1 MKRIEAKKNE
11 WKVIF
16 GEHPDVGSF
25 VYVWRDEQ
33 PHLSIDAHG
42 IRGVPKMDKR
52 FKALVEDIL
61 ERLQLLE
68 GKGYNPV
75 CGDIVEIFNKIDP
88 QWAKDVTSDV
98 YASCAPN

>member
-1 MKRIEAKKNE
+1 MKRIEATKDG

-16 GEHPDVGSF
+16 GNHPDVGSF
-25 VYVWRDEQ
+25 VYVWRDEESQ
-33 PHLSIDAHG
+33 LSIDAHG
-42 IRGVPKMDKR
+42 VRGVPKMDKR

-61 ERLQLLE
+61 ERLQLL
-68 GKGYNPV
+68 GGDKYNPV

-88 QWAKDVTSDV
+88 QWAKDVSSDV